1 MSGLREGAPG
11 GDSGS
16 FVFAHLRMS
25 AAEQPGWPKFVEVV
39 GSVFQQWTAF
49 HLAVEQGWG
58 GMSSQQKG
66 EKLLQDTL
74 TFFVQSTPQDPV
86 YADELSDFFED
97 TLVESFSCDAE
108 DGSCREVADAIV
120 RQFSLCV
127 VNGNFAEADQIIAQA
142 PVAAARAL
150 QQSQAG
156 TEAASLSAPDSADTN
171 MEDSAAAA
179 APAAPVVDED
189 GFQMVVGKSKGRRQQ
204 VHQAAQ
210 APQAQADVA
219 AVQEAQAQRQAQ
231 LAAQLAAQQQQAL
244 EVQRQQELLA
254 QQEQAQQQMMYEQQQ
269 QLLLQQQQEEAARA
283 MAAQAEAEAAAA
295 AAQQPRV
302 LDEI

>member
-1 MSGLREGAPG
+1 
-11 GDSGS
+11 
-16 FVFAHLRMS
+16 MS

-49 HLAVEQGWG
+49 HLAVEQQWG
-58 GMSSQQKG
+58 GLSSPQKG
-66 EKLLQDTL
+66 EKLLHDTL

-97 TLVESFSCDAE
+97 TLVESFACDAE

-120 RQFSLCV
+120 RQFTMCV
-127 VNGNFAEADQIIAQA
+127 VNGTFAEADQIIAQA

-150 QQSQAG
+150 QQSQ
-156 TEAASLSAPDSADTN
+156 TVPDDTSAVVPDGADG
-171 MEDSAAAA
+171 AAAA
-179 APAAPVVDED
+179 AAEPVAPVVDED
-189 GFQMVVGKSKGRRQQ
+189 GFQMVVGKCKGRRQQ
-204 VHQAAQ
+204 VHEAAQ

-231 LAAQLAAQQQQAL
+231 MAAQQQQAL
-244 EVQRQQELLA
+244 EAQRQQELLA
-254 QQEQAQQQMMYEQQQ
+254 QQQQAQQQIMYEQQQ
-269 QLLLQQQQEEAARA
+269 QMLQQQEEAARA
-283 MAAQAEAEAAAA
+283 MAAQAQAEAEAL
-295 AAQQPRV
+295 AQQQRV